1 MKLTEAL
8 RYFPFDGDFGN
19 VGDRIL
25 RDKIVRFRKA
35 GPCHICGVDVEP
47 GTEGRSLT
55 MLWVDDGVM
64 TYRYCTPCTQAM
76 ADNWSDDGKSL
87 DARFAHR
94 SALEQSGE
102 K

>member
-8 RYFPFDGDFGN
+8 RYYPFDGDFGN

-35 GPCHICGVDVEP
+35 GPCHICGGDVVP
-47 GTEGRSLT
+47 GTDGRSLT

-64 TYRYCTPCTQAM
+64 TYRYCTLCTQAM
-76 ADNWSDDGKSL
+76 ADSWLDNGKSL
-87 DARFAHR
+87 DKRFAGCA
-94 SALEQSGE
+94 ALEQEG